1 MTNKQSNPDEALAT
15 RTLKL
20 EAVRAVT
27 AEITQELDLPSLLA
41 LINRHAAKLV
51 GAASSLIRLWD
62 EHAEV
67 LIPVAW
73 LGLGDWIGTEV
84 RRLGEA
90 VSGTVAARREG
101 LIVNDYQRSPYAIPA
116 ILAHI
121 TITAVLAEPLLYRER
136 LLGVLAVDRHAGAP
150 PFTEQDRQFL
160 GLFASQAAIA
170 IENARLHEA
179 TARRAAQLASLTDL
193 TQMVTAVLEPA
204 ALAQQILRASQT
216 LIPGA
221 VGRLWEAEED
231 ALRLVA
237 SAGLQ
242 DPAGGDRIRFRQ
254 GEGITGLAVA
264 TRQPVISADVTGDP
278 RFVNRAWAQ
287 AEGLVSSIV
296 LPLVYRDQV
305 LGVLSLFTRS
315 PHVFPPDE
323 VRLLSAF
330 AAQAAIAMANAQ
342 LYAAAHEQRRQLE
355 AVQAVTAE
363 ITRELEV
370 TRVLDL
376 ILDRAMGL
384 LDTRSGAVFL
394 WDAAAQ
400 VLVPQ
405 AQVGLGAWY
414 GDVRHPLGEGI
425 VGAVAQRRAGLIVND
440 YPTSPYVVKE
450 LQHRTGVQRAICAPL
465 LYRDRLIGVLILRDK
480 QSGAPFQEAD
490 LALLRLFADQ
500 AAIAIENA
508 RLHTAAVQRGAELEA
523 LLAATRSVM
532 SGLDLPTILDRI
544 LGEAIRI
551 SGAPHVKV
559 LLLDKATNAL
569 QVGALKGSAMPPV
582 FSLPVGVG
590 SSGLVAQTGEPLFM
604 ADAQHDPRSI
614 FAERDRELGI
624 VTYLGLPIK
633 RGDEVLGVLTFNTTA
648 PKTYSPAELAYFTAF
663 ADQAAIAIENAR
675 LYTEATQSLQDLH
688 QAQGTLVQTE
698 KLRALGQLAGGIA
711 HDLNNKLMVILGQ
724 AEILRL
730 TVAHPALEQELAPL
744 EAAATASVAVVRQIL
759 DFGCQHAS
767 VPHTPIA
774 LAPVVQGALALTRAQ
789 WKDSAERQGSPITI
803 HTALADLPPVL
814 GQAAELREALTQV
827 IGNAVEAMPTGGTL
841 TVAGRLVPATEDGG
855 RGMGDE
861 PAVGLL
867 SSVSDRWVELTVTDT
882 GVGIPA
888 EIQPRIFDPFFTT
901 KGVQRTGLGLAVVYG
916 TLQRHGG
923 MITVASTPGQGTT
936 FTLRLPAAVAVQT
949 AAPPA
954 PVPALA
960 GITPCRLLVIDDEPL
975 VRETLASLLRA
986 AGHTVTEAASGPA
999 GLALLGTIPVDCVL
1013 TDLGMPEMTG
1023 WEVAKAVNASW
1034 PHLPVLLLT
1043 GWGNL
1048 AADVPPGHRV
1058 ARVLSKPIRRE
1069 QLLAVIAEV
1078 TEGRGQ

>member
-1 MTNKQSNPDEALAT
+1 NE
-15 RTLKL
+15 L
-20 EAVRAVT
+20 ERERFGLQLGQGVAGKV
-27 AEITQELDLPSLLA
+27 AESLQG
-41 LINRHAAKLV
+41 V
-51 GAASSLIRLWD
+51 
-62 EHAEV
+62 
-67 LIPVAW
+67 
-73 LGLGDWIGTEV
+73 
-84 RRLGEA
+84 
-90 VSGTVAARREG
+90 
-101 LIVNDYQRSPYAIPA
+101 IVNDYRTRPGVPPEV
-116 ILAHI
+116 LAR
-121 TITAVLAEPLLYRER
+121 TKVTAMMAEPLLYRDR
-136 LLGVLAVDRHAGAP
+136 LVGVIHMDTEEAGIA
-150 PFTEQDRQFL
+150 FTEQDHELLRL
-160 GLFASQAAIA
+160 VAPQAAIA

-179 TARRAAQLASLTDL
+179 VTRRAEQLANLTDL

-204 ALAQQILRASQT
+204 ALAQQILRAAQT

-221 VGRLWEAEED
+221 AGRLWEAEED

-242 DPAGGDRIRFRQ
+242 DPAGGDRVRFRQ
-254 GEGITGLAVA
+254 GEGVAGLAVA
-264 TRQPVISADVTGDP
+264 TRHPVIIADVTGDP
-278 RFVNRAWAQ
+278 RFVNKAWAR
-287 AEGLVSSIV
+287 AEGLVSGIV
-296 LPLVYRDQV
+296 LPLAHRDQA
-305 LGVLSLFTRS
+305 LGVLGLYTRS
-315 PHVFPPDE
+315 PHVFTPDE
-323 VRLLSAF
+323 VRLLTAF

-342 LYAAAHEQRRQLE
+342 LYAASDGQRRQLE
-355 AVQAVTAE
+355 AAQAVTTE
-363 ITRELEV
+363 IIHELEV

-384 LDTRSGAVFL
+384 LNTRSGAVFL

-405 AQVGLGAWY
+405 AHVGLGDWY

-440 YPTSPYVVKE
+440 YPASPYVVKE

-508 RLHTAAVQRGAELEA
+508 RLYTATQQELAMRKQAEAALLSRTRQLEA
-523 LLAATRSVM
+523 VHLVSAEITRE
-532 SGLDLPTILDRI
+532 LNLDRLLGLI
-544 LGEAIRI
+544 LRRAADLMGAPAGALSLWDEERQVLGSRVRFGEMFGTLPQRPLALGEGMLGRVAASRQGLLVNDYRTWP
-551 SGAPHVKV
+551 GARPDTLTHTGVTAGLAEP
-559 LLLDKATNAL
+559 LLYRERLIGVINL
-569 QVGALKGSAMPPV
+569 VH
-582 FSLPVGVG
+582 GVG
-590 SSGLVAQTGEPLFM
+590 GG
-604 ADAQHDPRSI
+604 
-614 FAERDRELGI
+614 
-624 VTYLGLPIK
+624 
-633 RGDEVLGVLTFNTTA
+633 TFTPEHA
-648 PKTYSPAELAYFTAF
+648 ALLRLF

-675 LYTEATQSLQDLH
+675 LYTEATQSLHALH
-688 QAQGTLVQTE
+688 QAQDTLVQTE
-698 KLRALGQLAGGIA
+698 KLRALGQMASGIA

-724 AEILRL
+724 AELLRL
-730 TVAHPALEQELAPL
+730 TVPHPALEQELAPL

-759 DFGCQHAS
+759 DFGRQHAS

-774 LAPVVQGALALTRAQ
+774 LAPVVQGALTLTQAQ
-789 WKDSAERQGSPITI
+789 WKDAAERQGVPITI
-803 HTALADLPPVL
+803 HTALAGLPPVL
-814 GQAAELREALTQV
+814 GQAAELREALVQL
-827 IGNAVEAMPTGGTL
+827 IGNAVEAMPTGGSL
-841 TVAGRLVPATEDGG
+841 TVAGRLVPKGTG
-855 RGMGDE
+855 E
-861 PAVGLL
+861 PANRGIGERSAPILRRPDAP
-867 SSVSDRWVELTVTDT
+867 SPTEGESVELTVTDT

-888 EIQPRIFDPFFTT
+888 EIQPRIFEPFFTT

-923 MITVASTPGQGTT
+923 TITVASTPGQGTT
-936 FTLRLPAAVAVQT
+936 FTLRLPAAVAVQA

-954 PVPALA
+954 PVPARA
-960 GITPCRLLVIDDEPL
+960 GVTPCRLLIIDDEPK
-975 VRETLASLLRA
+975 VRSTLASLLRA
-986 AGHTVTEAASGPA
+986 VGHTVTEAASGPA

-1043 GWGNL
+1043 GWGDQ

-1078 TEGRGQ
+1078 TGGL